1 MEMLRQQK
9 RRKNITPGGFMQAGY
24 SAMFSFLV
32 LGIMFHDATTAAALQ
47 IQPWDQHRHTWPN

>member
-1 MEMLRQQK
+1 MLRQQK

-47 IQPWDQHRHTWPN
+47 IQPWDQYSHT